1 MKIKRYRMTF
11 YLKYFIVGCMLLK
24 MTNVFSQCAI
34 SMCDPEIDVVNYN
47 VACVSQNN
55 NSILTVKWKMNGA
68 CQAPAGSWA
77 IQISLP
83 VSGVYGSVGVSDIT
97 RPSIFN
103 WTYSFDTKAFTG
115 RSNQSISQSSLDSIK
130 INVSGLILNSC
141 AMIGTQV
148 NVFIVSNAFGGCS
161 QAFQN
166 DTGNDSDAALLG
178 VQQQLPVALKDFS
191 VKSLSCN
198 KVELYWETAS
208 ERNNEYFE
216 VERSVNGRDFLTVGK
231 VEGSNEPGGSSYSFL
246 DDKNMVGIS
255 NFYYRLKQVDFDGNF
270 EHSNIIKGVNSC
282 VIEGASLSLY
292 PNPAFDKVIVSLN
305 GIHANDRVKLVV
317 TNAIGEVVMTVPNAS
332 PITPNE
338 IILNGLAAGIYNV
351 KVVGYDE
358 MTSKRFIKVD

>member
-1 MKIKRYRMTF
+1 MTF
-11 YLKYFIVGCMLLK
+11 YLKYFIVGCMLLN

-83 VSGVYGSVGVSDIT
+83 VSGVYGSVGVSDVT

-103 WTYSFDTKAFTG
+103 WSYSSDTKAFTG

-198 KVELYWETAS
+198 KVELYWDTAS
-208 ERNNEYFE
+208 ERNNKYFE

-255 NFYYRLKQVDFDGNF
+255 NFYYRLKQVDFDGKF
-270 EHSNIIKGVNSC
+270 EHFDIIKVENTCENEGVSMS
-282 VIEGASLSLY
+282 VY
-292 PNPAFDKVIVSLN
+292 PNPAFDKVNVSLY
-305 GIHANDRVKLVV
+305 GLSENDRVKLVI
-317 TNAIGEVVMTVPNAS
+317 TNAIGEVVMTIPNAS
-332 PITPNE
+332 ASAINE
-338 IILNGLAAGIYNV
+338 IKLNGLTAGIYNV
-351 KVVGYDE
+351 KLVGFE
-358 MTSKRFIKVD
+358 ETTSKRFIKVD

>member
-1 MKIKRYRMTF
+1 
-11 YLKYFIVGCMLLK
+11 MLLN
-24 MTNVFSQCAI
+24 MTIVFSQCAI

-83 VSGVYGSVGVSDIT
+83 VSGVYGSVGVSDVT

-103 WTYSFDTKAFTG
+103 WTYSSDTKAFTG

-178 VQQQLPVALKDFS
+178 VQQQLPVALKEFS

-208 ERNNEYFE
+208 ERNNDYFE

-231 VEGSNEPGGSSYSFL
+231 VDGTNETGGSLYTFV
-246 DDKNMVGIS
+246 DDNDFKYVPY
-255 NFYYRLKQVDFDGNF
+255 FYYRLKQVDFDGRTEYF
-270 EHSNIIKGVNSC
+270 DIIKVENSC
-282 VIEGASLSLY
+282 ENEGVSMSVY
-292 PNPAFDKVIVSLN
+292 PNPAFDKVFVSLN
-305 GIHANDRVKLVV
+305 GINENDRVKLVV
-317 TNAIGEVVMTVPNAS
+317 TNAIGEEILTVPNVSAS
-332 PITPNE
+332 IVNE
-338 IILNGLAAGIYNV
+338 IKLNGLTAGIYNV
-351 KVVGYDE
+351 KLVGFNE
-358 MTSKRFIKVD
+358 TTSKRFIKVD